1 MTAQIVGMVLAGGR
15 VDELL
20 VLTAKRPKSAVPIW
34 GMYRFIDFALSNMMH
49 SGIDVVGLLSQYRPY
64 SLTGHIGNGAPW
76 DYVGR
81 RRQLKVL
88 SPYSGSADTDWYRGT
103 ADAVWQ
109 NLNFVEHYAPE
120 LVLIA
125 SGDHLS
131 SMDYRPLIRQHRATQ
146 ADLTIVLKRVPW
158 EQATQFGTATLD
170 GDHRVVRYEEKATK
184 PSSDLASL
192 TVYLFRTE
200 VLARRLEEN
209 QREGRAFQL
218 YSEVIPRMV
227 AEGDR
232 VFGYVSDGYWQYART
247 LDGYY
252 DASLDILRPHAPAL
266 GAWQVRTNVAATAE
280 ADPPPALLGGDGA
293 VVDSLVCAGCSIA
306 GEVRSSVL
314 SPWVTVERG
323 AVVRGSVLMEGCH
336 IGAGAVVER
345 AVLDKQVRVGRGAR
359 VGGGEPVANR
369 RHPEVL
375 ASGAVVIGKATAVPD
390 GCQVGPG
397 AVLAPDL
404 GVERFGAGVVE
415 AGTTV
420 EQ

>member
-1 MTAQIVGMVLAGGR
+1 MGAQIVGMVLAGGR

-64 SLTGHIGNGAPW
+64 SLNTHLANGSPW

-103 ADAVWQ
+103 ADAIWQ
-109 NLNFVEHYAPE
+109 NLNFVDHFSPE

-125 SGDHLS
+125 SGDHVS
-131 SMDYRPLIRQHRATQ
+131 SMDYRPLVRQHRTTQ
-146 ADLTIVLKRVPW
+146 ADLTIVLKRVPQ
-158 EQATQFGTATLD
+158 EQAAQYGTAVLD
-170 GDHRVVRYEEKATK
+170 GDGRVLRYEEKAPK
-184 PSSDLASL
+184 PASDLASL
-192 TVYLFRTE
+192 TVYLFAAD

-209 QREGRAFQL
+209 QREGSAFQL
-218 YSEVIPRMV
+218 YSEVLPRMV

-232 VFGYVSDGYWQYART
+232 VFGYVHEGYWQYART

-252 DASLDILRPHAPAL
+252 DASLDILRPQAPDLA
-266 GAWQVRTNVAATAE
+266 GWQVRTNVAATAS
-280 ADPPPALLGGDGA
+280 ADPPPALFGADGLI
-293 VVDSLVCAGCSIA
+293 VDSLVCAGCSIA

-323 AVVRGSVLMEGCH
+323 AVVRSSVLMDGCH
-336 IGAGAVVER
+336 VAAGAVVER
-345 AVLDKQVRVGRGAR
+345 AILDKQVTVGRDAR
-359 VGGGEPVANR
+359 IGGGKAVANR
-369 RHPEVL
+369 SHPDVL
-375 ASGAVVIGKATAVPD
+375 ASGAVVVGKATRIPA
-390 GCQVGPG
+390 GCEVGSG
-397 AVLAPDL
+397 AVLAPDI
-404 GVERFGAGVVE
+404 GEARFAGGHVAAGA
-415 AGTTV
+415 TV
-420 EQ
+420 EP